1 MYAGGSVMPPS
12 PRSRALRAA
21 STRRAFCAAVSG
33 GCTGTSPAPPNTAA
47 IRELQSGGDG
57 LIGIGREAL
66 GVDTFDTS
74 GSGGADTTTSAGRY
88 ISDNVFLEVQQGV
101 TSGSAK
107 ATLEVELTP
116 SLSAETQ
123 IGQQGT
129 GSRLNWTYDY

>member
-1 MYAGGSVMPPS
+1 MHCSRMESLHRSTKNSASTRSCAIANGGSV
-12 PRSRALRAA
+12 
-21 STRRAFCAAVSG
+21 CV
-33 GCTGTSPAPPNTAA
+33 
-47 IRELQSGGDG
+47 DG
-57 LIGIGREAL
+57 LIGIRREAL
-66 GVDTFDTS
+66 GVHTFDIS
-74 GSGGADTTTSAGRY
+74 GSGGDDTTASAGKY

-129 GSRLNWTYDY
+129 SSRLNWTYDY